1 MGNNELDLSGK
12 NAVITGG
19 SRGIGREIAHRLGE
33 AGCNVLINYVE
44 NDDAARE
51 VLDSLRFFNIRGISC
66 KGDVSKPEVVERMI
80 GLALEQFE
88 SIDILVNNAG
98 IWEQGAVGEVDYDHW
113 RRIMASNLDSV
124 FNCCNAVIPYMIE
137 QKSGKII
144 NISSRSARRGE
155 KNSSAYVASKAA
167 VIGFTRS
174 LAREVGKHHINV
186 NCIAPAWIST
196 DMTEEYIESGDNEQ
210 NILNNIPLG
219 RIGQPRDVA
228 DIALFFASDLS
239 NYISGETIF
248 LTGGDF

>member
-51 VLDSLRFFNIRGISC
+51 VLDNLRFFNIKAISC
-66 KGDVSKPEVVERMI
+66 KGDVSKPEVVERMV
-80 GLALEQFE
+80 GLALEKLK

-98 IWEQGAVGEVDYDHW
+98 IWEQGQIGKVDYNHW
-113 RRIMASNLDSV
+113 RRIITSNLDSV

-174 LAREVGKHHINV
+174 IAREVGKHHVNV

-210 NILNNIPLG
+210 NIINNIPLG

-228 DIALFFASDLS
+228 DIVLFLASDLS